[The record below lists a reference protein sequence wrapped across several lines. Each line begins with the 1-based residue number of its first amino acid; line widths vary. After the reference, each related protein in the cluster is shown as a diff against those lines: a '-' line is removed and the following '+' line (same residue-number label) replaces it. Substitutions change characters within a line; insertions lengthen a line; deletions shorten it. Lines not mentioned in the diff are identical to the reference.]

1 MPMGNISVIT
11 TPVNG
16 TISIDGNPV
25 GRSPYCGEHIV
36 GTYIVSFEDI
46 EGYYTPEEHK
56 TVTVKANETTPVE
69 GVYVKKQK
77 YSIKIIADREGAD
90 IYIEGFGWRKYS
102 FEEEFYENTN
112 LSVTFGKVIEG
123 LICYAPYNENIKITV
138 KSNQTI
144 TMHYKKAPTATLEI
158 TTVSVTEGRKK
169 IEGEIYVDNKPVGR
183 GSCSVECWIGCTPV
197 ISFGPSP
204 EFYDMGKPKY
214 ELCTKYI
221 QVDDLGEN
229 ELRRVEGEYKR
240 AKYSPKAE
248 ILSPKGRATVYSD
261 EFIELSGRGFDPD
274 GCISEYLWS
283 VNGLIIGHGK
293 DLRYK
298 FKDMGRH
305 TVTLAVIDDDGLSGE
320 ASVEVNVDIKPVI
333 ELSLDPPVILVPGE
347 DSKLTITIKT
357 FLRQPITIVGI
368 QEISC
373 SDGTIIKGGYREDIL
388 TDVRVSGG
396 SPVIKTV
403 YVSAT
408 LPGTY
413 SIKLKGYY
421 WLKDE
426 PNNRMQIESKEVD
439 LKAERRGPKPTPTP
453 APPGFEVIVA
463 IIVLL
468 AVAYLLGRKK

>member
-123 LICYAPYNENIKITV
+123 LICYAPDNENIKITV

-169 IEGEIYVDNKPVGR
+169 IEGEIYVDNKPVGK
-183 GSCSVECWIGCTPV
+183 GSCSVECWIGCTPC

-221 QVDDLGEN
+221 QVDDLREN

-248 ILSPKGRATVYSD
+248 ILSPKDRVTAYSD

-274 GCISEYLWS
+274 GSICEYLWS

-293 DLRYK
+293 DLRYNL
-298 FKDMGRH
+298 KDMGRH
-305 TVTLAVIDDDGLSGE
+305 TVTLAVIDNDGLSGE

-333 ELSLDPPVILVPGE
+333 ELSLDPPVIWTSE
-347 DSKLTITIKT
+347 ESKLTITIKT
-357 FLRQPITIVGI
+357 LLRQPITVVGI
-368 QEISC
+368 QEIS
-373 SDGTIIKGGYREDIL
+373 TEAIIKGDYREDIL

-403 YVSAT
+403 YVGAIW
-408 LPGTY
+408 GTHP
-413 SIKLKGYY
+413 IKLKGYY
-421 WLKDE
+421 WLEDK
-426 PNNRMQIESKEVD
+426 PSNRIQIESNEVY
-439 LKAERRGPKPTPTP
+439 LEAKRIGTKSTPTPTP
-453 APPGFEVIVA
+453 PGFEA
-463 IIVLL
+463 IFAIAGLL
-468 AVAYLLGRKK
+468 AVAYLVGRRK